1 MSEQTVGEALVRGGG
16 LHTTV
21 QDMGRD
27 GYYALGIPPSGAMD
41 QFSYRVANML
51 AGNLDGAAVLEATY
65 VGPTL
70 EFTDDRRVAVTG
82 AVAPITV
89 NGESVPTWQTL
100 AVRSGDVLEFSM
112 LTQGARLYIAVSGG
126 IGVPIYLG
134 ARSTYT
140 LTGLGGF
147 EGRKLA
153 DGDRLPLGAKEH
165 ADPPRPGTT
174 VPEELRPGLPTVVPL
189 RTVIGLCSYRVTEE
203 SLRAFTETE
212 WRVTKDADRIGYRL
226 RGGRIDFVDRK
237 PPHGA
242 GSDPANVV
250 DLGYPIGSIQVPGG
264 DEPIVL
270 LNDAVTAGGYATVGT
285 VVSVDRDR
293 IAQAKTGDH
302 VRFEAVELQ
311 EALDAR
317 TDRRSRLERVRE
329 ALREQNAHV

>member
-1 MSEQTVGEALVRGGG
+1 MSERGEVVVRGGG

-21 QDMGRD
+21 QDRGRD
-27 GYYALGIPPSGAMD
+27 GYYSLGIPPSGAMD

-51 AGNLDGAAVLEATY
+51 VGNLDGAAALEATY

-70 EFTDDRRVAVTG
+70 EFTDERRVAVTG
-82 AVAPITV
+82 GAAPITV
-89 NGESVPTWQTL
+89 NGEPAPTWQAL
-100 AVRSGDVLEFSM
+100 AVRAGDVLEFSM
-112 LTQGARLYIAVSGG
+112 LTEGARPYIAISGG
-126 IGVPIYLG
+126 IEVPIYLG

-147 EGRKLA
+147 EGRRLA
-153 DGDRLPLGAKEH
+153 DGDRLPLGLEERAH
-165 ADPPRPGTT
+165 PPGVGAT
-174 VPEELRPGLPTVVPL
+174 VPEALRPDLPAVVSL

-203 SLRAFTETE
+203 SMRAFSETE
-212 WRVTKDADRIGYRL
+212 WKVTKDADRIGYRL
-226 RGGRIDFVDRK
+226 RGGRIDFVDRE

-293 IAQAKTGDH
+293 IAQAKSGDH
-302 VRFEAVELQ
+302 VRFAPVGLQ

-317 TDRRSRLERVRE
+317 TDRSTRLERVRE
-329 ALREQNAHV
+329 ALREQSEHA

>member
-1 MSEQTVGEALVRGGG
+1 
-16 LHTTV
+16 
-21 QDMGRD
+21 
-27 GYYALGIPPSGAMD
+27 
-41 QFSYRVANML
+41 
-51 AGNLDGAAVLEATY
+51 
-65 VGPTL
+65 
-70 EFTDDRRVAVTG
+70 
-82 AVAPITV
+82 
-89 NGESVPTWQTL
+89 
-100 AVRSGDVLEFSM
+100 
-112 LTQGARLYIAVSGG
+112 
-126 IGVPIYLG
+126 
-134 ARSTYT
+134 
-140 LTGLGGF
+140 
-147 EGRKLA
+147 
-153 DGDRLPLGAKEH
+153 GAKEH
-165 ADPPRPGTT
+165 ADPPRSGTT
-174 VPEELRPGLPTVVPL
+174 VPEGLRPDLPTIVPL

-302 VRFEAVELQ
+302 VHFEAVELQ

-329 ALREQNAHV
+329 ALREQNAHA

>member
-1 MSEQTVGEALVRGGG
+1 MSVRAEGTAVVRGGG
-16 LHTTV
+16 LYTTV
-21 QDMGRD
+21 QDTGRD
-27 GYYALGIPPSGAMD
+27 GYYSLGIPPSGAMD

-51 AGNLDGAAVLEATY
+51 VGNPDGAAALEATY

-82 AVAPITV
+82 AAAPVTV
-89 NGESVPTWQTL
+89 NGEPVPTWRTL

-112 LTQGARLYIAVSGG
+112 LTAGARPYIAISGG
-126 IGVPIYLG
+126 VAVPTYLG

-147 EGRKLA
+147 EGRRLA
-153 DGDRLPLGAKEH
+153 DGDLLPLGGEEL
-165 ADPPRPGTT
+165 ADPPEAGTT
-174 VPEELRPGLPTVVPL
+174 VPEALRPDLPEVTPL

-203 SLRAFTETE
+203 SMRAFSEVE

-226 RGGRIDFVDRK
+226 RGGRIDFVDRE

-285 VVSVDRDR
+285 VISVDRDR
-293 IAQAKTGDH
+293 IAQAKSGDR
-302 VRFEAVELQ
+302 VRFEPVDLRTAL
-311 EALDAR
+311 EARA
-317 TDRRSRLERVRE
+317 DRRARLERVRE
-329 ALREQNAHV
+329 AVRGQT

>member
-1 MSEQTVGEALVRGGG
+1 MSAQSEAEVLVRGGG
-16 LHTTV
+16 LYTTV
-21 QDMGRD
+21 QDTGRN
-27 GYYALGIPPSGAMD
+27 GYYSLGIPPSGAMD

-65 VGPTL
+65 IGPTL
-70 EFTDDRRVAVTG
+70 EFTDERRVAVTG
-82 AVAPITV
+82 AEAPVSV
-89 NGESVPTWQTL
+89 NGEPVPMWQTL
-100 AVRSGDVLEFSM
+100 EVRPGDVLEFSM
-112 LTQGARLYIAVSGG
+112 LTRGARLYIAISGG

-153 DGDRLPLGAKEH
+153 DGDRLPLTLEER
-165 ADPPRPGTT
+165 ADPPGVGTT
-174 VPEELRPGLPTVVPL
+174 VPESLRPDLPSLVPL

-212 WRVTKDADRIGYRL
+212 WKVTKDADRIGYRL

-285 VVSVDRDR
+285 VVSVDQDR

-302 VRFEAVELQ
+302 VHFEAVDLQ
-311 EALDAR
+311 GALDAR
-317 TDRRSRLERVRE
+317 TDRRSRLERVQE
-329 ALREQNAHV
+329 ALREQNAHA